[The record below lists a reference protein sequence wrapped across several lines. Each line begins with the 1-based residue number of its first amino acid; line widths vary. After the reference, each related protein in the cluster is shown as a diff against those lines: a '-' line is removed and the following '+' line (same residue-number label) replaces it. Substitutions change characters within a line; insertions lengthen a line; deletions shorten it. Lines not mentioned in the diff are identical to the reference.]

1 MPDGSPERSEQAGSP
16 PAPPPDANSPAA
28 PAPGATK
35 RRRRPLRRLLTLVL
49 GTVVC
54 GYVAVCLFLFLAQGR
69 LIYFPEQRYG
79 MTPKD
84 VRLEYEEVTLAA
96 DDGVPLAAWYVPHPS
111 PKATFL
117 ICHGNGGNMSD
128 FCQTLKTLHRM
139 GYSALVFDYRGYGG
153 STGKPDEQGFYRD
166 AEAAWRYLVE
176 TRGQPPQR
184 IVLLG
189 RSLGAAVAIELASR
203 HSPAALI
210 TECAFTSLV
219 DIGRQEYP
227 LLPVSLLCTERNES
241 IRKVP
246 RVGCPKLFFHGAA
259 DEIIPLTNGRR
270 LFEAAA
276 EPKRLVPTGGGHNTA
291 GFEYDRAS
299 VELLRDWL
307 DRLFAGE

>member
-1 MPDGSPERSEQAGSP
+1 MHSPSP
-16 PAPPPDANSPAA
+16 IPDASSPQA
-28 PAPGATK
+28 PAPKASK
-35 RRRRPLRRLLTLVL
+35 PHRRPLRRLSLLVL
-49 GTVVC
+49 ATVVT
-54 GYVAVCLFLFLAQGR
+54 GYVAICVFLFLIQDR
-69 LIYFPEQRYG
+69 LIYFPEKRYG
-79 MTPKD
+79 MTPAD
-84 VRLEYEEVTLAA
+84 VRLEYEEVTLTT
-96 DDGVPLAAWYVPHPS
+96 DDGVTLTAWYVPHPS

-128 FCQTLKTLHRM
+128 FYQTLKTLHRL
-139 GYSALVFDYRGYGG
+139 GYSALIFDYRGYGRSG
-153 STGKPDEQGFYRD
+153 GTPSEEGLYRD

-227 LLPVSLLCTERNES
+227 LLPVSLLCTERYES

-276 EPKRLVPTGGGHNTA
+276 EPKGFVQTGGGHNTA

>member
-1 MPDGSPERSEQAGSP
+1 
-16 PAPPPDANSPAA
+16 
-28 PAPGATK
+28 
-35 RRRRPLRRLLTLVL
+35 
-49 GTVVC
+49 
-54 GYVAVCLFLFLAQGR
+54 
-69 LIYFPEQRYG
+69 
-79 MTPKD
+79 
-84 VRLEYEEVTLAA
+84 
-96 DDGVPLAAWYVPHPS
+96 
-111 PKATFL
+111 
-117 ICHGNGGNMSD
+117 
-128 FCQTLKTLHRM
+128 M

-153 STGKPDEQGFYRD
+153 SGGTPDEKGLYRD

-176 TRGQPPQR
+176 TRGQPSQR

-227 LLPVSLLCTERNES
+227 LLPVSLLCTERYES
-241 IRKVP
+241 VRKVP
-246 RVGCPKLFFHGAA
+246 RITCPKLFFHGAA

-276 EPKRLVPTGGGHNTA
+276 EPKRFVQTGGGHNTS